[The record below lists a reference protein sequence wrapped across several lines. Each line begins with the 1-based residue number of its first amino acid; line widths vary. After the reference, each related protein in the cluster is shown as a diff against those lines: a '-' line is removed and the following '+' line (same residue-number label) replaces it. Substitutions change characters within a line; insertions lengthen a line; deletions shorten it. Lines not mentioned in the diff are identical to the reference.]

1 MRQQA
6 ITCPAILMAV
16 LVSCGPSS
24 TAQLEENKEVARRF
38 VEALNNGDYDVLDE
52 LMMPDFVRHSQA
64 TPDVLIRSREE
75 FKRFDKEYKTAFPDA
90 QITIHFVLAEGDKVG
105 AYMTFTGT
113 QEGAMGPF
121 PPSGRTVESK
131 FLGIMRLES
140 GKIAEMWVEWDNL
153 AMLVQLGHFPPAATE
168 Q

>member
-6 ITCPAILMAV
+6 MICPTILMAV
-16 LVSCGPSS
+16 LLSCGPSS

-38 VEALNNGDYDVLDE
+38 IEAVNNGDYDALDE

-64 TPDVLIRSREE
+64 TSDIEIRSREE
-75 FKRFDKEYKTAFPDA
+75 FKRFDEEYKATFPDA
-90 QITIHFVLAEGDKVG
+90 KITVHFVLAEGDKLG

-113 QEGAMGPF
+113 QEGEMGPF

-131 FLGIMRLES
+131 FLGIMRLDG

-153 AMLVQLGHFPPAATE
+153 AMLAQLGHFPPVGTE

>member
-6 ITCPAILMAV
+6 IAYPAILMAV

-24 TAQLEENKEVARRF
+24 TAQLEENKAVARRF
-38 VEALNNGDYDVLDE
+38 VEAVNSGDYDVLDE

-64 TPDVLIRSREE
+64 TPDVQIRSRDE
-75 FKRFDKEYKTAFPDA
+75 FKRFDEEYKAAFPDA
-90 QITIHFVLAEGDKVG
+90 HITVHFVIAEGDMVG

-121 PPSGRTVESK
+121 PPSGRKVESK
-131 FLGIMRLES
+131 FLGIMRLDG
-140 GKIAEMWVEWDNL
+140 GKMAEMWVEWDNL
-153 AMLVQLGHFPPAATE
+153 AMLAQLGHFPPAGTE

>member
-6 ITCPAILMAV
+6 ALYPAILMAV

-24 TAQLEENKEVARRF
+24 TAQLEENKAVAHCF
-38 VEALNNGDYDVLDE
+38 VEAVNNGDYDVLDE
-52 LMMPDFVRHSQA
+52 LLMPDFLRHSQA
-64 TPDVLIRSREE
+64 TPDIQIRSREE
-75 FKRFDKEYKTAFPDA
+75 FKRFDEETKATFPDA
-90 QITIHFVLAEGDKVG
+90 QITVHFSLAEGDKVAG
-105 AYMTFTGT
+105 YMTFTGT

-121 PPSGRTVESK
+121 SPSGRRVASK
-131 FLGIMRLES
+131 FLGIMRLDG

-153 AMLVQLGHFPPAATE
+153 AMLTQLGHFPPAGAE